1 MLSFVIGVI
10 VSAIALA
17 VTTTVLPSITYG
29 GETQTLI
36 IVALIF
42 GVVNAL
48 IGPIVRL
55 LSLPLRMMTFGL
67 FGLVING
74 GLLLLTAWISESAG
88 FTFQIDTFPP
98 DLSLAAIGAAIVATI
113 VMSIVTTILNLVL
126 PGR

>member
-88 FTFQIDTFPP
+88 FTFQIVCFY
-98 DLSLAAIGAAIVATI
+98 
-113 VMSIVTTILNLVL
+113 
-126 PGR
+126 R